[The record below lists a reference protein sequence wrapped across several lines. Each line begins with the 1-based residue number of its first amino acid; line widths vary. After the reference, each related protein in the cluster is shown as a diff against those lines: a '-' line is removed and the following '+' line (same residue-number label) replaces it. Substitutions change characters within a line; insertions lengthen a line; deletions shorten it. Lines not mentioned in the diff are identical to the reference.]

1 MKTSPPDLTM
11 LDRPDI
17 LSRLFHP
24 RPEIG
29 GPQAPNVTGLMIPV
43 EKKIAVGAD
52 FYPAGEK
59 APTIVFFHGNG
70 EIVADYQDLGP
81 LYAMQGINF
90 LPVDYRGYGRSG
102 GHPTLSGM
110 IRDSHKILDFVL
122 DWLSKKRF
130 TGPLF
135 VMGRSLGSASALELA
150 ARRENDL
157 SGLILESAFA
167 YGVPLLNLLGVLIEN
182 EQLVEEHIFQHPN
195 KIKNF
200 QKPVL
205 IIHAEFDHIIP
216 VSDGLALF
224 EACGSEQKTFIEIAD
239 ADHNDI
245 FFRGRSR
252 YMSAISSLCLGATP
266 T

>member
-1 MKTSPPDLTM
+1 MSPPDLTM

-29 GPQAPNVTGLMIPV
+29 SAPAPNATSLMIPV

-52 FYPAGEK
+52 FYPAGEN
-59 APTIVFFHGNG
+59 APTLVFFHGNG
-70 EIVADYQDLGP
+70 EIVADYQDLAP
-81 LYAMQGINF
+81 LYTMQGINF

-102 GHPTLSGM
+102 GQPTLSGM
-110 IRDSHKILDFVL
+110 IRDSHKILDFAL
-122 DWLSKKRF
+122 AWLSEKRF
-130 TGPLF
+130 TGPIF

-150 ARRENDL
+150 ARRQNDL

-182 EQLVEEHIFQHPN
+182 EQLVEEHIFQHPK

-200 QKPVL
+200 QKPLL

-216 VSDGLALF
+216 ISDGRALF
-224 EACGSEQKTFIEIAD
+224 DASGSEHKSFIEIAN

-252 YMSAISSLCLGATP
+252 YMSAISALCLGATP